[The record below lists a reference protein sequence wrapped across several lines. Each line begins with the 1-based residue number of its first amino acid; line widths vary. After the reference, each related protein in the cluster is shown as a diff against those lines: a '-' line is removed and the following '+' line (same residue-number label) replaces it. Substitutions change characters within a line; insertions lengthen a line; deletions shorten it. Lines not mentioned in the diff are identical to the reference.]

1 MFWHE
6 GQPDEK
12 FMAGAEKTDVINKDI
27 KFCGYFAIVTSEKMT
42 AEKHWN
48 YTKAGTHQKRLSVE
62 TSPISAQRVKGFIPM
77 SLLIRRYL
85 SGLLRRSSEAVF
97 IDSYKSLL

>member
-27 KFCGYFAIVTSEKMT
+27 KLCGYFAIVTSEKMT
-42 AEKHWN
+42 A
-48 YTKAGTHQKRLSVE
+48 R
-62 TSPISAQRVKGFIPM
+62 
-77 SLLIRRYL
+77 
-85 SGLLRRSSEAVF
+85 EALEL
-97 IDSYKSLL
+97 YKSRDAWIRSRTT